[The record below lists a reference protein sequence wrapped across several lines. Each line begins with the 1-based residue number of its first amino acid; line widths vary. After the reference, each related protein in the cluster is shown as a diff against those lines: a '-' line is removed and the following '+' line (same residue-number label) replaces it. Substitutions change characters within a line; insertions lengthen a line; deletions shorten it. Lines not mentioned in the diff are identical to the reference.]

1 MWHGSMASHTQVW
14 PPVPV
19 WPLLIQIPAG
29 FHLQGRGPC
38 SRRSPTARCKFPDR
52 RSGVMVGLTL
62 ECPSHQSPPPNY
74 GHTLILLYPQ
84 ISKLVP
90 PNLVTFSPSLESD
103 EERELERERESWKE
117 RWTEKHRDNR
127 WARQNRKAMDHS
139 RTRQS
144 RKGKLNGRIFKKN
157 ALVVPDPCDGR
168 GACRAP
174 GLVVG
179 SSSVVTY
186 LSRICPC

>member
-1 MWHGSMASHTQVW
+1 MSPESTSQLWAHSHSVISPNIKASS
-14 PPVPV
+14 PKPGN
-19 WPLLIQIPAG
+19 LLSLSG
-29 FHLQGRGPC
+29 EWGRE
-38 SRRSPTARCKFPDR
+38 RAR
-52 RSGVMVGLTL
+52 
-62 ECPSHQSPPPNY
+62 
-74 GHTLILLYPQ
+74 
-84 ISKLVP
+84 
-90 PNLVTFSPSLESD
+90 
-103 EERELERERESWKE
+103 ERKRKLERE

-127 WARQNRKAMDHS
+127 WARQKRKAMDHS

-179 SSSVVTY
+179 SSSVATY
-186 LSRICPC
+186 LSRICPCWVSGSGRASAAFPGERYMNKSLKGLGGWGGG